1 MTAKVDSVSNKRFR
15 NITSAIF
22 ARKDLGKGWH
32 LRHALP
38 LSLIFLS
45 PGYFYSTFLY
55 NFHVEYFKTKFNSR
69 KRTKFQFLR
78 NLENSNIEKIWKF
91 INKKMGKKG
100 NFFEF
105 QTSILRKSDFQSYS
119 LKIIYFLLSSKLSNN
134 ENGWS
139 ILNFGF
145 QFFSGRELDDHVFL
159 QAIF

>member
-1 MTAKVDSVSNKRFR
+1 
-15 NITSAIF
+15 
-22 ARKDLGKGWH
+22 
-32 LRHALP
+32 
-38 LSLIFLS
+38 
-45 PGYFYSTFLY
+45 
-55 NFHVEYFKTKFNSR
+55 
-69 KRTKFQFLR
+69 
-78 NLENSNIEKIWKF
+78 
-91 INKKMGKKG
+91 MGKKG

-119 LKIIYFLLSSKLSNN
+119 LKIIYFLLSSKLSNT